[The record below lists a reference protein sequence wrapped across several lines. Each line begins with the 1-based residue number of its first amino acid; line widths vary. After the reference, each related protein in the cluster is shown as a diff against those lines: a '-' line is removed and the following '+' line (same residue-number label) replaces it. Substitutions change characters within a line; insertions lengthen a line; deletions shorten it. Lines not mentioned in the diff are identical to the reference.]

1 VSRRAIEAGNREDHG
16 AIWFKTEFAAHGA
29 GDGVA
34 GEGGERDL
42 RHDAERRAGRQ
53 AHARPLA
60 TALKQWF
67 EAKLDHLAQKSDT
80 AKALRYALRH
90 WDGLTLYLDDGRIEM
105 DTNAVERAMRPIKLN
120 AKNSLF
126 AGCDEGAE
134 NWAVLASLIETCK
147 LNGVSAEHW
156 LADVLA
162 KLVNGWPAARLDELL
177 PWASTYTMHAQDP
190 RLAA

>member
-1 VSRRAIEAGNREDHG
+1 MMLSLDTAYRSFGGEVEALSTPTICRLPDSRRHQLWAI
-16 AIWFKTEFAAHGA
+16 
-29 GDGVA
+29 
-34 GEGGERDL
+34 
-42 RHDAERRAGRQ
+42 
-53 AHARPLA
+53 
-60 TALKQWF
+60 
-67 EAKLDHLAQKSDT
+67 AQ
-80 AKALRYALRH
+80 
-90 WDGLTLYLDDGRIEM
+90 M

-120 AKNSLF
+120 AKNALF

-162 KLVNGWPAARLDELL
+162 KLINGWPASRLDELL
-177 PWASTYTMHAQDP
+177 PWASTYTMRAHDP